1 MFWRKPQPLLHCEI
15 VHALPGRMRVRCRAL
30 GYLGLYA
37 AEIGQ
42 RLHDLSPIC
51 RARVNILTQNV
62 LVHYDHTQA
71 SAQDVLGLVELVIG
85 SYSLTAYKAERA
97 ERNRPTVNERRLQ
110 EGSLSDM
117 AVRIG
122 VTTATL
128 VFYFF
133 RRPAG
138 HGPATL
144 AGRFLS
150 VPSLTAAS
158 LAIPIFR
165 SGLSSLATTFR
176 PNADTLSATAILA
189 SIASGRGLSAL
200 TIIWLA
206 DIAELLTAYTMG
218 RTRRAI
224 RNMLSVGEET
234 VWRLRDDDSEERVDL
249 EELHAGD
256 RIMVHAGE
264 KISVDGVVESG
275 EAAVD
280 QASITGEYMP
290 LRKAGGEGV
299 FAGTVVKSGRL
310 VIRAVKVGDQT
321 AVARIVHMV
330 EEATHRKANVQT
342 IADRFSA
349 QFIPVNF
356 LLALIVYWVTGKSSR
371 ALGMLIIDYSCGVR
385 LSTATALSASIC
397 TAARN
402 GILIKGSNYLELLA
416 EADTLIFDKTG
427 TMTVGRP
434 EVTSII
440 PLQAEVPAQAVLQYA
455 GAAEETSTHPMAA
468 AVVEKV
474 RRNGW
479 QIPAHQD
486 TQVHTARGVQT
497 KVAGRIIRVGSRRFM
512 QENAIALDG
521 AAEAVNRLV
530 RAGENIVYV
539 AGDNQLLG
547 VLGIQDAL
555 RENMKKAINRLR
567 YTGIDDIVLL
577 TGDVEQHAEIIAD
590 RMTVDRYRAEAMPD
604 DKAETVLKLQSKGTH
619 VVMVGD
625 GINDAPAL
633 AYADVGIAMGG
644 TRTDIA
650 MEAADITVTGDDP
663 LMIPAVIHLAGRT
676 MQTIRQNFAAAVGVN
691 TLGIVLASIGVL
703 PVFWGAV
710 LHNSCTVAVVLNSSR
725 LLFHDV
731 ERRAR

>member
-1 MFWRKPQPLLHCEI
+1 MFWRKRQPLLHCETM
-15 VHALPGRMRVRCRAL
+15 HALAGRVRIRCRAL
-30 GYLGLYA
+30 GYLAAHA
-37 AEIGQ
+37 AEIRD
-42 RLHDLSPIC
+42 RLQDLAPI
-51 RARVNILTQNV
+51 RTAQVNPLTQNV
-62 LVHYDHTQA
+62 LVHYDPEQA
-71 SAQDVLGLVELVIG
+71 STQDVLELAELVIG
-85 SYSLTAYKAERA
+85 SYSLIAYKAERA
-97 ERNRPTVNERRLQ
+97 EQNRPTVNERRLQ
-110 EGSLSDM
+110 EESLSEM
-117 AVRIG
+117 LVRIG

-128 VFYFF
+128 VFSYF
-133 RRPAG
+133 RKPAG

-144 AGRFLS
+144 AGRFLT
-150 VPSLTAAS
+150 VPALTAAS

-165 SGLSSLATTFR
+165 SGLHSLASRFR

-200 TIIWLA
+200 TILWLA

-224 RNMLSVGEET
+224 RAMLSVGEEV
-234 VWRLRDDDSEERVDL
+234 VWRLRDDGSEERA
-249 EELHAGD
+249 ELDELLAGD
-256 RIMVHAGE
+256 RIMVHTGE
-264 KISVDGVVESG
+264 KISVDGTVESG

-290 LRKAGGEGV
+290 LGKAAGDQV

-310 VIRAVKVGDQT
+310 VIRAVRVGDQT

-330 EEATHRKANVQT
+330 EEATHRKASIQT

-356 LLALIVYWVTGKSSR
+356 LLALLVYGVTRNSGR
-371 ALGMLIIDYSCGVR
+371 ALNMLIIDYSCGVR
-385 LSTATALSASIC
+385 LSTATALSAAIC
-397 TAARN
+397 AAARN

-434 EVTSII
+434 EVTSVI
-440 PLQAEVPAQAVLQYA
+440 PMQPAVSAREVLQYA

-468 AVVEKV
+468 AIVDKV
-474 RRNGW
+474 RRSGW
-479 QIPAHQD
+479 QIPAHHD
-486 TQVHTARGVQT
+486 SQVHTARGVET
-497 KVAGRIIRVGSRRFM
+497 RVAGRTIRVGSRRFM
-512 QENAIALDG
+512 QQSAIDLAG
-521 AAEAVNRLV
+521 ANEAVNRLV
-530 RAGENIVYV
+530 HSGENIVYV
-539 AGDNQLLG
+539 AEDAQLVG

-567 YTGIDDIVLL
+567 YGGIDDIVLL

-590 RMTVDRYRAEAMPD
+590 RMTVDRYQAEAMPD

-644 TRTDIA
+644 SRTDIA

-663 LMIPAVIHLAGRT
+663 LMIPAVLRLAHRT

-691 TLGIVLASIGVL
+691 TLGLVLASTGVL

-731 ERRAR
+731 QGRAR

>member
-1 MFWRKPQPLLHCEI
+1 MFWRKRQPLLHCEI
-15 VHALPGRMRVRCRAL
+15 VHALPGRVRIRCRAL
-30 GYLGLYA
+30 RYLGTYV
-37 AEIGQ
+37 AEIRQ
-42 RLHDLSPIC
+42 RLEDLSPIC
-51 RARVNILTQNV
+51 QARVNILTQNV
-62 LVHYDHTQA
+62 LLHYDHTQV
-71 SAQDVLGLVELVIG
+71 SAQDVLELTELVIG

-97 ERNRPTVNERRLQ
+97 EQNRPTVNERRLQ

-117 AVRIG
+117 LIRIG

-133 RRPAG
+133 RKPMG

-144 AGRFLS
+144 SGRFLT

-234 VWRLRDDDSEERVDL
+234 VWRLRDDGAEERVDL
-249 EELHAGD
+249 DQLHADD
-256 RIMVHAGE
+256 RIMVHTGE

-290 LRKAGGEGV
+290 LRKAEGDQV

-356 LLALIVYWVTGKSSR
+356 LLALIVYLVTRKSSR
-371 ALGMLIIDYSCGVR
+371 ALNMLIIDYSCGVR
-385 LSTATALSASIC
+385 LSTATALSAAIC

-440 PLQAEVPAQAVLQYA
+440 PMKA
-455 GAAEETSTHPMAA
+455 G
-468 AVVEKV
+468 
-474 RRNGW
+474 
-479 QIPAHQD
+479 
-486 TQVHTARGVQT
+486 
-497 KVAGRIIRVGSRRFM
+497 GSRPRGAPIRRRRRGD
-512 QENAIALDG
+512 QHAPDGGGRRGEGAPQRLADSGPSGHPGAYGPRRPDQGDRPDHPRGKPALH
-521 AAEAVNRLV
+521 
-530 RAGENIVYV
+530 AGERHRPGP
-539 AGDNQLLG
+539 GDRGRQSPG
-547 VLGIQDAL
+547 PRG
-555 RENMKKAINRLR
+555 REHRLR
-567 YTGIDDIVLL
+567 
-577 TGDVEQHAEIIAD
+577 
-590 RMTVDRYRAEAMPD
+590 
-604 DKAETVLKLQSKGTH
+604 
-619 VVMVGD
+619 
-625 GINDAPAL
+625 
-633 AYADVGIAMGG
+633 
-644 TRTDIA
+644 
-650 MEAADITVTGDDP
+650 
-663 LMIPAVIHLAGRT
+663 
-676 MQTIRQNFAAAVGVN
+676 
-691 TLGIVLASIGVL
+691 
-703 PVFWGAV
+703 
-710 LHNSCTVAVVLNSSR
+710 
-725 LLFHDV
+725 
-731 ERRAR
+731 RRG

>member
-1 MFWRKPQPLLHCEI
+1 MFWRKRQPLLHCEI
-15 VHALPGRMRVRCRAL
+15 VHALPGRLRIRCRAL
-30 GYLGLYA
+30 RYLATYV
-37 AEIGQ
+37 AEIRQ
-42 RLHDLSPIC
+42 RLQDLSPIC
-51 RARVNILTQNV
+51 QAQVNVLTQNV
-62 LVHYDHTQA
+62 LLHYDHTQV
-71 SAQDVLGLVELVIG
+71 SAQDVLELTELVIG

-97 ERNRPTVNERRLQ
+97 EQNRPTVNERRLQ
-110 EGSLSDM
+110 EGSLSEM
-117 AVRIG
+117 VTRIG

-128 VFYFF
+128 VYYVL
-133 RRPAG
+133 RKPMG

-144 AGRFLS
+144 AGRFLT

-200 TIIWLA
+200 TILWLA

-234 VWRLRDDDSEERVDL
+234 VWRLRDDDQEERVDL
-249 EELHAGD
+249 DQLHTDD
-256 RIMVHAGE
+256 RIMVHTGE

-290 LRKAGGEGV
+290 LRKVGGEQV

-356 LLALIVYWVTGKSSR
+356 LLALIVYLVTGKSSR
-371 ALGMLIIDYSCGVR
+371 ALNMLIIDYSCGVR

-434 EVTSII
+434 EVISVI
-440 PLQAEVPAQAVLQYA
+440 PMKAEVPLRDVLQYA

-468 AVVEKV
+468 AIVEKV

-479 QIPAHQD
+479 QIPSHHD
-486 TQVHTARGVQT
+486 TQVHVARGVET
-497 KVAGRIIRVGSRRFM
+497 HVDGRIIRVGSRRFM
-512 QENAIALDG
+512 QENAIELAP
-521 AAEAVNRLV
+521 AVEAVNRLV

-539 AGDNQLLG
+539 AEGGELLG

-590 RMTVDRYRAEAMPD
+590 RMTVDRYKAEAMPD

-650 MEAADITVTGDDP
+650 MEAADITITGDDP
-663 LMIPAVIHLAGRT
+663 LMIPAVIHLASRT

-691 TLGIVLASIGVL
+691 TLGLVLASIGVL

-710 LHNSCTVAVVLNSSR
+710 LHNSCTVGVVLNSSR

-731 ERRAR
+731 ERRTR

>member
-1 MFWRKPQPLLHCEI
+1 MFWRKRQPLLHCETM
-15 VHALPGRMRVRCRAL
+15 HALPGRLRIHCRAL
-30 GYLGLYA
+30 GYLAANA
-37 AEIGQ
+37 AEIRE
-42 RLHDLSPIC
+42 RLEGLSPV
-51 RARVNILTQNV
+51 RAAEVNPLTQNV
-62 LVHYDHTQA
+62 LVHYYPDQA
-71 SAQDVLGLVELVIG
+71 SPQEVVDLAELVIG
-85 SYSLTAYKAERA
+85 SYSSTAYKAERA
-97 ERNRPTVNERRLQ
+97 EQNRPTLNERRLQ
-110 EGSLSDM
+110 EESLTEM
-117 AVRIG
+117 LVRIG

-128 VFYFF
+128 LFSFL
-133 RRPAG
+133 RKPAG

-144 AGRFLS
+144 AGRFLT
-150 VPSLTAAS
+150 VPALTAAS
-158 LAIPIFR
+158 LAVPVFR
-165 SGLSSLATTFR
+165 SGLHSLVTRRR

-200 TIIWLA
+200 TILWLA

-224 RNMLSVGEET
+224 RAMLSVGEEV
-234 VWRLRDDDSEERVDL
+234 VWRLRDDGAEERVDL
-249 EELHAGD
+249 GELGAGD
-256 RIMVHAGE
+256 RIMVHTGE

-290 LRKAGGEGV
+290 LGKAAGDQV

-310 VIRAVKVGDQT
+310 VIRAVQVGDQT

-330 EEATHRKANVQT
+330 EEATHRKASIQT

-356 LLALIVYWVTGKSSR
+356 LLALIVYLVTRHSGR
-371 ALGMLIIDYSCGVR
+371 ALNMLIIDYSCGVR
-385 LSTATALSASIC
+385 LSTATALSAAIC

-402 GILIKGSNYLELLA
+402 GILVKGSNYLELLA

-427 TMTVGRP
+427 TMTAGRP
-434 EVTSII
+434 QVTSVI
-440 PLQAEVPAQAVLQYA
+440 PIEAAMPAREVLQYA
-455 GAAEETSTHPMAA
+455 AAAEETSTHPMAA

-474 RRNGW
+474 RRSGW
-479 QIPAHQD
+479 QIPPHQD
-486 TQVHTARGVQT
+486 THVYTARGVET
-497 KVAGRIIRVGSRRFM
+497 RVAGRTIRVGSRRFM
-512 QENAIALDG
+512 QESAIELAG
-521 AAEAVNRLV
+521 ATEAVNRLV
-530 RAGENIVYV
+530 RSGENIVYV
-539 AGDNQLLG
+539 AADGELLG

-555 RENMKKAINRLR
+555 RENMKKAINRLG
-567 YTGIDDIVLL
+567 YEGIDDIVLL

-590 RMTVDRYRAEAMPD
+590 RMALDRYKAEAMPD
-604 DKAETVLKLQSKGTH
+604 DKAETVLRLQSKGTH

-663 LMIPAVIHLAGRT
+663 LMIPAVLHLATRT

-731 ERRAR
+731 QGRAR

>member
-1 MFWRKPQPLLHCEI
+1 M
-15 VHALPGRMRVRCRAL
+15 VHALPGRVRIHCRAL
-30 GYLGLYA
+30 RYLGTYV
-37 AEIGQ
+37 AEIRQ
-42 RLHDLSPIC
+42 RLEDLSPVC
-51 RARVNILTQNV
+51 QAQVNILTQNV
-62 LVHYDHTQA
+62 LLHYDHTQV
-71 SAQDVLGLVELVIG
+71 SAEDVLELAELVIG

-97 ERNRPTVNERRLQ
+97 EQNRPTVNERRLQ

-117 AVRIG
+117 LIRIG

-128 VFYFF
+128 VYYFF
-133 RRPAG
+133 RKPLD
-138 HGPATL
+138 HGRTTF
-144 AGRFLS
+144 AGRFLT
-150 VPSLTAAS
+150 VPALTAAS

-224 RNMLSVGEET
+224 RSMLAVGEET
-234 VWRLRDDDSEERVDL
+234 VWRLQDDGTEERVDL
-249 EELHAGD
+249 ELLHAGD
-256 RIMVHAGE
+256 RIMVHTGE
-264 KISVDGVVESG
+264 KISVDGVVQSG

-290 LRKAGGEGV
+290 LRKAEADQV

-356 LLALIVYWVTGKSSR
+356 LLALIVYLVTRNSSR

-434 EVTSII
+434 EVTSI
-440 PLQAEVPAQAVLQYA
+440 VPMKADVSAQGVLQYA
-455 GAAEETSTHPMAA
+455 SAAEETSTHPMAA
-468 AVVEKV
+468 AIVEKV
-474 RRNGW
+474 RRSGW

-486 TQVHTARGVQT
+486 TEVHTARGVQT
-497 KVAGRIIRVGSRRFM
+497 KVTGRIIRVGSRRFM
-512 QENAIALDG
+512 QENAIDLVPAT
-521 AAEAVNRLV
+521 EAVNRLV

-539 AGDNQLLG
+539 AENGELLG

-567 YTGIDDIVLL
+567 YRGIDDIVLL

-590 RMTVDRYRAEAMPD
+590 RMTVDRYKAEAMPD

-663 LMIPAVIHLAGRT
+663 LMIPAVIHLASRT

-691 TLGIVLASIGVL
+691 TLGLVLASIGVL